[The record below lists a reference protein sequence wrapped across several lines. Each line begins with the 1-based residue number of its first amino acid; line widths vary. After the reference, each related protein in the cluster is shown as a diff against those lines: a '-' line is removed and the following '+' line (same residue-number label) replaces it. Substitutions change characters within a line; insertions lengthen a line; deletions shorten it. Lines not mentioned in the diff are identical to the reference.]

1 MSKRSRAAVKK
12 MQPAPGG
19 VSIRMYRQG
28 LGDCFLLAFDRG
40 KTQAPFYM
48 LIDCGVILG
57 TKDPATIMTRVAEDI
72 CETTNCRLD
81 LLVVTHEHW
90 DHLSGFVEA
99 RDVFFNKLKGNIGA
113 CWMGWTEKPDEDV
126 ALQIQGDRRRRALAL
141 QAFAAHYQQS
151 SSVSF
156 EAAGQVDALL
166 AFHGLGAAKNG
177 GSTTDA
183 MRNVREIFEREPD
196 YLKPGGEPIELT
208 GLPGVRFFVL
218 GPPIDPKDIRKIRPS
233 TVTPETYH
241 RFDRLTF
248 NAESAFFAAALGSSA
263 AGLFEDPVAMERQSR
278 PFSDCD
284 SISEHRVLI
293 TKGRPSPQRELSDV
307 AYLRHLYKGRK
318 RSWRTID
325 QDWLSTAA
333 VLALQL
339 DNLTNNT
346 SLALAIQLCDGKV
359 LLFPGD
365 AQVGSW
371 LSWQKL
377 SWQLNDG
384 LGRREMKVGELLAK
398 TVFYKVS
405 HHGSHNATLR
415 DLGLRLMTSEELV
428 AMIPVDEKVARNTK
442 HWDMPFAPL
451 LRDLRRRARQRV
463 MQVGLLKGQKQ
474 IRTRGPKN
482 VSAAVWRRFRDSSH
496 EDPLFWQYDV
506 TPLPESQRRRMRIG
520 GA

>member
-1 MSKRSRAAVKK
+1 
-12 MQPAPGG
+12 MQPPPGG

-40 KTQAPFYM
+40 KTERPFHM

-57 TKDPATIMTRVAEDI
+57 TKDPATIMKRVVEDV
-72 CETTNCRLD
+72 CETTDSYLD

-99 RDVFFNKLKGNIGA
+99 RDVFFNKLQGNIGA
-113 CWMGWTEKPDEDV
+113 CWMGWTEKPDEDI

-151 SSVSF
+151 SSVPF
-156 EAAGQVDALL
+156 EAAGQVNALL
-166 AFHGLGAAKNG
+166 AFHGLGAAKTAG
-177 GSTTDA
+177 TTTEA
-183 MRNVREIFEREPD
+183 LENVRKIFEGEPE

-218 GPPIDPKDIRKIRPS
+218 GPPVDPKDIRKVRPS

-248 NAESAFFAAALGSSA
+248 NAESAFFAAALGGNA
-263 AGLFEDPVAMERQSR
+263 QTLFEDPAAMERQSR
-278 PFSDCD
+278 PFSDRE
-284 SISEHRVLI
+284 SIAEHRVLG
-293 TKGRPSPQRELSDV
+293 TKNRASATGELSDV
-307 AYLRHLYKGRK
+307 DYLRHLYKGRK
-318 RSWRTID
+318 QGWRTID
-325 QDWLSTAA
+325 QDWLNTAA

-371 LSWQKL
+371 LSWHKL

-384 LGRREMKVGELLAK
+384 SAKREMKITELLSQ

-442 HWDMPFAPL
+442 HWDMPFGPL

-463 MQVGLLKGQKQ
+463 MQVALLKGQKQ
-474 IRTRGPKN
+474 IRSRGPDS
-482 VSAAVWRRFRDSSH
+482 VSPALWKRFRDSVQ
-496 EDPLFWQYDV
+496 EDPLFWQYNIA
-506 TPLPESQRRRMRIG
+506 PLPESQRRRARVG